1 MANYIMAILFL
12 ISLEVYAQSPEP
24 TIEMDPPVGPQGRPY
39 GQVFNAQKML
49 LCNDRDVIEAYLKD
63 SYGQTSIGFGYI
75 ANQMDFPGMVISIY
89 KNKLTNDFS
98 VVEHSAAGVSCIVT
112 GGQQLYLDQ
121 EEGL

>member
-1 MANYIMAILFL
+1 
-12 ISLEVYAQSPEP
+12 
-24 TIEMDPPVGPQGRPY
+24 
-39 GQVFNAQKML
+39 
-49 LCNDRDVIEAYLKD
+49 
-63 SYGQTSIGFGYI
+63 
-75 ANQMDFPGMVISIY
+75 MDFPGMVISIY